1 MKNLRELEKKRSTK
15 DILYEALSNL
25 FLLMFLKD
33 SERNRERIY
42 YVGLVSIYFSQ
53 IAGFIITASQMNITD
68 DYLKYLFELCQS
80 VRITYLLRSMDSGIL
95 VAVILFILCLYEV
108 TLILFNINLSFAN
121 IKDDVDI
128 LKTQAN
134 QIGAVQLYFEH
145 QKWLYCLP
153 KLDLIFSVLFCDGS
167 SHLSRCSQSITNPSS
182 QSMIFYFNIVCALFL
197 LLTTIILNVV
207 VVLIY
212 HNPELSS
219 VNQLKSRYSQ
229 FKQIEPLLEIGLV
242 LLTYL
247 GNTIIVYTFGQ
258 IVGIFLLIEYFYHFP
273 LMDKNISDIYGWM
286 VIVYQTYASMLLF
299 REYTTSIKDP
309 NFSVIFLLIISILYG
324 ILKTFWNNKIIFA
337 MTVDPNRLG
346 DFPQASCLY
355 LEKLCEQFEQ
365 CNTTLSS
372 KLILFGSLQL
382 HKNNC
387 RDTLCPCKDTQFN
400 ELAGEERPTISGG
413 MVIDLGKDIKIK
425 GVDFARIC
433 DEQAVFEK
441 WFMLFIDYQFEVLI
455 SHLVKKGQEVIVQEV
470 CLRYWFFLIK
480 FKKNQIKAL
489 YQNKVMNQMLKR
501 KDSFF
506 QTVERS
512 LTNLIESKIKEKDK
526 AHFYSYRE
534 IFKFLNYSQKDRQ
547 DAVNNIKFDKMVQS
561 EAEKDRI
568 KKILGNLIVE
578 KCTFMDE
585 MIKGFKSLEEMR
597 QKIISFLFLV
607 EYFEKILKDQMNLNK
622 QNIYFLKFSSLL
634 KAYILFDPINCRDTE
649 AAVEDIINRER
660 SIDQTTTITSLSI
673 LQGNV
678 GSIIASFKNIKE
690 NGKILKFSEKI
701 PQIFKYN
708 KGEFQTKESVTD
720 LIPDCIGRLHDQFL
734 MRLISTG
741 VAKTVRNYR
750 TMFAKDKMGYIFRV
764 KLFINFYFI
773 KQDDFAF
780 SSLVINCPSNDMY
793 VLLNSKGYIEGMSE
807 SFAHLI
813 QGENVE
819 SVYFKKLN
827 ISALIPQFIE
837 FMQEFNIKEEYSFL
851 KFKLDVPKGLLFV
864 KFKFLFVTQKL
875 ILILIIDM
883 NKLIQTFILHHSNYY
898 SSQQTSERGRE
909 NSTKSE
915 IKKTT
920 KSNSEWKNNVSSF
933 LNSRV
938 QQKLCSYELTLNVR
952 HELFQDNGE
961 DVLIYVLEIQQYV
974 NWEDLL
980 QSEFSNSTGGRSKHS
995 QKVLQSDKTKAE
1007 NFNHQITHQ
1016 ETMANQLVGVM
1027 NSQHSQN
1034 DNINLL
1040 NTDQHIDIKQENE
1053 ILASRSAQIDTCDN
1067 LDKQNP
1073 NFKSTVLQPK
1083 PENYANLDESNMP
1096 IFENKRLE
1104 ENILDTN
1111 AVNNTLMMTTQQY
1124 EDENELVKQLQ
1135 KTKTS
1140 KYTRVDDNTN
1150 CDFSQNNQTNQ
1161 DNQETGLHLSQEKQ
1175 KKDIDQKFKKDDD
1188 SSQGHDSKDNGKESI
1203 SVFDEEKKEIG
1214 NDLIRQI
1221 GHNNNKLPFDQ
1232 GSKSSMQSSSSSIVK
1247 HIVDNTTSK
1256 STPPFLAIL
1265 YGVFVFQ
1272 FFVFITVVVVLSVTI
1287 SNSFNSY
1294 TQALNRMGSSSK
1306 MLIPINQA
1314 MMTSDITSL
1323 KNMNQ
1328 LNPVPSQS
1336 YMSVMEEVTRT
1347 GYQQYSDNLF
1357 NFLDLQVQYQYQRIV
1372 FNMLINVYLM
1382 SFRQNIV
1389 TSQYFTEYL
1398 KQAGTSL
1405 FNLNRND
1412 YQNQITVFVEEK
1424 YLLVNNLNT
1433 TQSYL
1438 LTSMQSISDDL
1449 GNLQSSIIVV
1459 NTYSIVLAIVLII
1472 LSFGFIVPSYNNL
1485 KFKSERILMIV
1496 SRLKQEE
1503 TSDIIFHLKG
1513 IQAKLFSDDDEY
1525 LHIDFSNF
1533 ALREENELEQSQR
1546 ANKKKTKQRQ
1556 NYLYD
1561 RIFDNK
1567 LKFWSFIII
1576 LIFLCLLSVLFF
1588 LIIFIYLN
1596 QFESIFGTPAN
1607 QYKQFISG
1615 SMQFTTASSSH
1626 NSILIN
1632 NLLKENNIMYLTD
1645 EKLNELIELRAQSL
1659 QQSQQYFSSQ
1669 FVLLQQQGST
1679 SEFQKMIVQV
1689 SQQNICEQNIL
1700 DSKYIDYCK
1709 SALQGILTQ
1718 GLQPTISTII
1728 QKIQNEMNI
1737 ENNFSMFVQ
1746 SQEYQDGII
1755 VQQLITNIM
1764 TYIVVQ
1770 FENQNVNIKDNYLN
1784 ILLLIL
1790 SLGSLVYVLIFFVVI
1805 AIYLNKLKK
1814 EYLVIKKAIQLV
1826 PYRRLTEGNQLFNFI
1841 SKN

>member
-33 SERNRERIY
+33 SERNRERVY

-53 IAGFIITASQMNITD
+53 IAGFIITASQITVTD

-80 VRITYLLRSMDSGIL
+80 VRITYLLRSLDSGIL
-95 VAVILFILCLYEV
+95 VGVILFCLCIYEV
-108 TLILFNINLSFAN
+108 TLILFNLNLSFAN

-134 QIGAVQLYFEH
+134 QIGAVQLYYEH

-167 SHLSRCSQSITNPSS
+167 SHPQRCSLSMVNPSN
-182 QSMIFYFNIVCALFL
+182 QGMIFYFNIVCSIIL
-197 LLTTIILNVV
+197 LMTTIILNLI

-247 GNTIIVYTFGQ
+247 GSPIIIYSFGQ
-258 IVGIFLLIEYFYHFP
+258 MFGLFLLVEYFYHFP

-299 REYTTSIKDP
+299 REYTTSIKDA
-309 NFSVIFLLIISILYG
+309 NFPIIFLLIISILYG

-365 CNTTLSS
+365 CLTTLSS

-387 RDTLCPCKDTQFN
+387 RDTICPCKDTQFN

-413 MVIDLGKDIKIK
+413 MIIDLGKDIKIK

-433 DEQAVFEK
+433 DEQVVFEK

-526 AHFYSYRE
+526 AHFYSY
-534 IFKFLNYSQKDRQ
+534 SQKDRQ
-547 DAVNNIKFDKMVQS
+547 DAMNNIKFDKMVQS
-561 EAEKDRI
+561 ETEKDRI

-578 KCTFMDE
+578 KCIFMDE
-585 MIKGFKSLEEMR
+585 MVKGFKSLEEMR
-597 QKIISFLFLV
+597 QKIINFLFLV
-607 EYFEKILKDQMNLNK
+607 EYFEQILKEQMNLNK

-649 AAVEDIINRER
+649 AAVEEIINRER
-660 SIDQTTTITSLSI
+660 SVDQTTTITSLSI

-678 GSIIASFKNIKE
+678 GSIIASFKNVKE

-708 KGEFQTKESVTD
+708 KGEFITKESVTD

-813 QGENVE
+813 QGEKVE
-819 SVYFKKLN
+819 SMYFKKLN

-837 FMQEFNIKEEYSFL
+837 FMQEFNMKEEYSFL
-851 KFKLDVPKGLLFV
+851 KFKLDVPK
-864 KFKFLFVTQKL
+864 
-875 ILILIIDM
+875 DM

-898 SSQQTSERGRE
+898 SSQQTSERGKE
-909 NSTKSE
+909 NQSRSE
-915 IKKTT
+915 IKKPIKNNT
-920 KSNSEWKNNVSSF
+920 EWKNNVQSF

-938 QQKLCSYELTLNVR
+938 QQKLCSYEITLNIR

-961 DVLIYVLEIQQYV
+961 DVLIYILEIQSYV
-974 NWEDLL
+974 NWDDLL

-995 QKVLQSDKTKAE
+995 QKVLQSDKTKQD
-1007 NFNHQITHQ
+1007 NLNYQITHQ
-1016 ETMANQLVGVM
+1016 ETMANQLIGQL
-1027 NSQHSQN
+1027 NTQHSQN

-1040 NTDQHIDIKQENE
+1040 NTDQYIDLKQDKE
-1053 ILASRSAQIDTCDN
+1053 IQGQKSAQIDSCDN

-1083 PENYANLDESNMP
+1083 LQNYANLDDSNMP
-1096 IFENKRLE
+1096 ILDNKKLE
-1104 ENILDTN
+1104 ENMLDTN
-1111 AVNNTLMMTTQQY
+1111 AINNTLMMTTQQY
-1124 EDENELVKQLQ
+1124 EDEKELVAQLNKS
-1135 KTKTS
+1135 KTM
-1140 KYTRVDDNTN
+1140 KYTKVEDTTKY
-1150 CDFSQNNQTNQ
+1150 DFSQTNQACQDQ
-1161 DNQETGLHLSQEKQ
+1161 DNQETGLHLSQEQQKLESEKQ
-1175 KKDIDQKFKKDDD
+1175 KKEDD
-1188 SSQGHDSKDNGKESI
+1188 SSQGHDSKNNGKESI
-1203 SVFDEEKKEIG
+1203 SVFDDAKKEIG
-1214 NDLIRQI
+1214 NDLIKQMGRK
-1221 GHNNNKLPFDQ
+1221 NELPFDQ

-1247 HIVDNTTSK
+1247 HIIDNTTSK
-1256 STPPFLAIL
+1256 STPPFLVIL
-1265 YGVFVFQ
+1265 YGVFIFQ
-1272 FFVFITVVVVLSVTI
+1272 FFVFITVVIVLSVTI

-1314 MMTSDITSL
+1314 MITSDITSL
-1323 KNMNQ
+1323 KNMDQ
-1328 LNPVPSQS
+1328 LNPVPSVD
-1336 YMSVMEEVTRT
+1336 YMTVMEEVTRS

-1357 NFLDLQVQYQYQRIV
+1357 NFLDLQVQYQYQKIV
-1372 FNMLINVYLM
+1372 FNMIMDVSLM
-1382 SFRQNIV
+1382 SFRQKLV
-1389 TSQYFTEYL
+1389 SRSYFTEYL
-1398 KQAGTSL
+1398 KSAGTSL

-1412 YQNQITVFVEEK
+1412 QQNQITVFMEEK
-1424 YLLVNNLNT
+1424 YLLVNNLNC

-1438 LTSMQSISDDL
+1438 LVSMQSISDDL
-1449 GNLQSSIIVV
+1449 GTLQSSIIVV

-1472 LSFGFIVPSYNNL
+1472 LSFGFIIPSYNNL

-1503 TSDIIFHLKG
+1503 TTDIIFHLKA

-1546 ANKKKTKQRQ
+1546 ANKKKNKQRQ

-1607 QYKQFISG
+1607 QYKQFIQG

-1626 NSILIN
+1626 NSILLN
-1632 NLLKENNIMYLTD
+1632 SLLKENNIEYLTD

-1659 QQSQQYFSSQ
+1659 LQSQQYFSQQ
-1669 FVLLQQQGST
+1669 FVLLQQHGST
-1679 SEFQKMIVQV
+1679 SNFQNMIVKV

-1700 DSKYIDYCK
+1700 DQKYIEYCQ

-1718 GLQPTISTII
+1718 GLQPTVSTII

-1737 ENNFSMFVQ
+1737 DKNFNKFIQ

-1755 VQQLITNIM
+1755 VQQLLTNVM
-1764 TYIVVQ
+1764 TYVVVQ
-1770 FENQNVNIKDNYLN
+1770 FENQNVNIKNDYLN

-1790 SLGSLVYVLIFFVVI
+1790 TLGSLVYVLIFFIVI
-1805 AIYLNKLKK
+1805 AIYLNKLKR

-1826 PYRRLTEGNQLFNFI
+1826 PYRRLTEDSMTLFLL
-1841 SKN
+1841 KKVMDV

>member
-53 IAGFIITASQMNITD
+53 IAGFIITATQLRVTD

-95 VAVILFILCLYEV
+95 VAVILFCLCLYEV

-134 QIGAVQLYFEH
+134 KIGAVQLYYEH

-167 SHLSRCSQSITNPSS
+167 SHLSRCSLSITNPSS
-182 QSMIFYFNIVCALFL
+182 QGMIYYFNIVCSIFL
-197 LLTTIILNVV
+197 LMTTIVLNII

-229 FKQIEPLLEIGLV
+229 FKQMEPLLEISLV

-247 GNTIIVYTFGQ
+247 GNTVIIYSFGQ
-258 IVGIFLLIEYFYHFP
+258 IIGIFLLIEYFYHFP

-309 NFSVIFLLIISILYG
+309 NFTVIFLLIISILYG

-365 CNTTLSS
+365 CMTTLSS

-387 RDTLCPCKDTQFN
+387 RDTICPCKDTQFN
-400 ELAGEERPTISGG
+400 QLAGEERPTVSGG

-441 WFMLFIDYQFEVLI
+441 WFMLFIDYQFEILI

-526 AHFYSYRE
+526 AHFYSY
-534 IFKFLNYSQKDRQ
+534 SQKDRQ
-547 DAVNNIKFDKMVQS
+547 DAINNIKFDKMVQS
-561 EAEKDRI
+561 EAEKDRL
-568 KKILGNLIVE
+568 KKILGNLIIE

-597 QKIISFLFLV
+597 QKIINFLFLV
-607 EYFEKILKDQMNLNK
+607 EYFEKILKDQINLNK

-678 GSIIASFKNIKE
+678 GSIIASFKNVKE

-793 VLLNSKGYIEGMSE
+793 ILLNSKGYIEGMSE

-819 SVYFKKLN
+819 SIYFKKLN

-851 KFKLDVPKGLLFV
+851 KFKLDVPK
-864 KFKFLFVTQKL
+864 
-875 ILILIIDM
+875 DM

-909 NSTKSE
+909 NSTRSE
-915 IKKTT
+915 IKKTI

-933 LNSRV
+933 LNTRV

-980 QSEFSNSTGGRSKHS
+980 QSEFSNSTGGRSKQS
-995 QKVLQSDKTKAE
+995 QKVIQSDKTKID
-1007 NFNHQITHQ
+1007 NLNHQITYQ
-1016 ETMANQLVGVM
+1016 GTMVNQLIGA
-1027 NSQHSQN
+1027 SQHSQN

-1040 NTDQHIDIKQENE
+1040 NTDQHIDIKQDNE
-1053 ILASRSAQIDTCDN
+1053 IQVSKSAQIDTCDN
-1067 LDKQNP
+1067 LDKQDP
-1073 NFKSTVLQPK
+1073 NFKSNFMQPK
-1083 PENYANLDESNMP
+1083 PQNYANLDDSNMP
-1096 IFENKRLE
+1096 IIENKKLD
-1104 ENILDTN
+1104 ENILETN
-1111 AVNNTLMMTTQQY
+1111 GLNNTLMMTTQQY
-1124 EDENELVKQLQ
+1124 EDDNELVKQLY
-1135 KTKTS
+1135 KTKTA
-1140 KYTRVDDNTN
+1140 KYNKADNSTN
-1150 CDFSQNNQTNQ
+1150 CDASQTNQ
-1161 DNQETGLHLSQEKQ
+1161 FNQGNQETGLHLSQGEK
-1175 KKDIDQKFKKDDD
+1175 KIEVDQKKKDDD
-1188 SSQGHDSKDNGKESI
+1188 SSQGHDSKNDGKESI
-1203 SVFDEEKKEIG
+1203 SVFDDGKKEIG
-1214 NDLIRQI
+1214 NDLIRQM
-1221 GHNNNKLPFDQ
+1221 GRNNELPFDQ
-1232 GSKSSMQSSSSSIVK
+1232 GSKSSMQSSASSIVK
-1247 HIVDNTTSK
+1247 HIIDNTTSK
-1256 STPPFLAIL
+1256 STPPFLVIL

-1323 KNMNQ
+1323 KNMDK

-1336 YMSVMEEVTRT
+1336 YMNVMEDVTRS

-1357 NFLDLQVQYQYQRIV
+1357 NFLDLQVQYQYQKIV
-1372 FNMLINVYLM
+1372 FNMLIDVYLM
-1382 SFRQNIV
+1382 SFRQRLI
-1389 TSQYFTEYL
+1389 SHQYFTEYL
-1398 KQAGTSL
+1398 KQVGTSL
-1405 FNLNRND
+1405 FNLNRID

-1424 YLLVNNLNT
+1424 YLLVNNLNS

-1449 GNLQSSIIVV
+1449 SSLQSSIIVV

-1546 ANKKKTKQRQ
+1546 ANKKKNKQRQ

-1607 QYKQFISG
+1607 QYKQFIQG
-1615 SMQFTTASSSH
+1615 TMQFTTASSSH

-1632 NLLKENNIMYLTD
+1632 SLLKENNKEYLTN
-1645 EKLNELIELRAQSL
+1645 EKLNELIELRALSL
-1659 QQSQQYFSSQ
+1659 QQSQQYFSQQ

-1679 SEFQKMIVQV
+1679 SQFQKMIVQV

-1700 DSKYIDYCK
+1700 DEKYLDYCK

-1718 GLQPTISTII
+1718 GLQPTVSTII

-1737 ENNFSMFVQ
+1737 ENSFDIFIQ

-1755 VQQLITNIM
+1755 IQQLLTNVL

-1770 FENQNVNIKDNYLN
+1770 FENQNINIKNTYLN

-1790 SLGSLVYVLIFFVVI
+1790 SLGSLVYVLIFFIVI

-1826 PYRRLTEGNQLFNFI
+1826 PYRRLTEDSMTLFLL
-1841 SKN
+1841 KKVMDV